1 MVKDGFPIDIIS
13 GIVSLPSFE
22 NVLPSAY
29 QVDGMIFAV
38 ASAPEIPM
46 PEQWMPW
53 LIQSSD
59 SHLVDKDV
67 DKLADTLMNG
77 LRAHLDFMRQDKSP
91 LPGQLTETSEIHGT
105 ARPSKELESWL
116 NGLLQ
121 VHKQLEPV
129 WQNAWNHWEKQS
141 EKSEVDKEVNLEN
154 VFDDIDVFSSD
165 EDNSNTSRLSASTI
179 EQLFEDTK
187 YNLKSVKETK
197 LVNIGN
203 SIDHLPNEMK
213 KIESVKKRKN
223 LFIQIVLPLIVEEN
237 AKIRLDRK
245 ELFRILGKNIN
256 TQKEKNWLKEKFKQY
271 GLKDGDFYS
280 LKVRMDEIPVSLALA
295 QAAKETGWGTSRFAQ
310 EGNALFGQWTWNGE
324 GIRPAGVDKDAK
336 HKVAKFAVLKAS
348 VRAYQRNL
356 NTHSSYIEFRKERA
370 IQRDNDEKLD
380 SLKLVNYLDKYA
392 ETGQQYIDVLKQII
406 KQNSLTDFDDVNVM
420 PTSNKTKK
428 LI

>member
-1 MVKDGFPIDIIS
+1 MIKQKNNKKFNHKIKKNNILRFSAISLLVIFSFFCLPTLNNFLDKNLNFKKSIIS
-13 GIVSLPSFE
+13 NAGINFDQELEKRKKILDGEKETETKNLSLK
-22 NVLPSAY
+22 N
-29 QVDGMIFAV
+29 IFAD
-38 ASAPEIPM
+38 I
-46 PEQWMPW
+46 
-53 LIQSSD
+53 
-59 SHLVDKDV
+59 
-67 DKLADTLMNG
+67 
-77 LRAHLDFMRQDKSP
+77 DFFS
-91 LPGQLTETSEIHGT
+91 T
-105 ARPSKELESWL
+105 
-116 NGLLQ
+116 
-121 VHKQLEPV
+121 
-129 WQNAWNHWEKQS
+129 
-141 EKSEVDKEVNLEN
+141 DKEGQNSIR
-154 VFDDIDVFSSD
+154 FDA
-165 EDNSNTSRLSASTI
+165 RTI
-179 EQLFEDTK
+179 EQLFKDTN
-187 YNLKSVKETK
+187 YNLERVRETK

-203 SIDHLPNEMK
+203 KIDHLPKEIK
-213 KIESVKKRKN
+213 SIESSKKRKR

-271 GLKDGDFYS
+271 GLRDGDFYS

-324 GIRPAGVDKDAK
+324 GITPAGVDKDAK
-336 HKVAKFAVLKAS
+336 HKVARFAVLKAS

-370 IQRDNDEKLD
+370 IQRDNDQKLN
-380 SLKLVNYLDKYA
+380 SLKLVNFLDKYA

>member
-1 MVKDGFPIDIIS
+1 MLRRKKNKNIKYNKQKNNIFKFSAISLLVIFSFFTLPTISNFLNKNLNFKRSIIS
-13 GIVSLPSFE
+13 NAGINFDQELEKRRKIIDEKNETKTKKLSLK
-22 NVLPSAY
+22 N
-29 QVDGMIFAV
+29 IFA
-38 ASAPEIPM
+38 
-46 PEQWMPW
+46 
-53 LIQSSD
+53 
-59 SHLVDKDV
+59 
-67 DKLADTLMNG
+67 
-77 LRAHLDFMRQDKSP
+77 
-91 LPGQLTETSEIHGT
+91 
-105 ARPSKELESWL
+105 
-116 NGLLQ
+116 
-121 VHKQLEPV
+121 
-129 WQNAWNHWEKQS
+129 
-141 EKSEVDKEVNLEN
+141 
-154 VFDDIDVFSSD
+154 DIDFFSTDD
-165 EDNSNTSRLSASTI
+165 EGQNSIRFDATTI
-179 EQLFEDTK
+179 EQLFKDTN
-187 YNLKSVKETK
+187 YDLKRVRETK

-203 SIDHLPNEMK
+203 KIDHLPKEIK
-213 KIESVKKRKN
+213 SIESSKKRKR

-245 ELFRILGKNIN
+245 ELFRILSKNIN
-256 TQKEKNWLKEKFKQY
+256 TQNEKNWLKQKFKQY

-310 EGNALFGQWTWNGE
+310 EGNALFGQWTWSGE

-370 IQRDNDEKLD
+370 IQRDNYGKLD

-392 ETGQQYIDVLKQII
+392 ETGKKYIDVLKKII
-406 KQNSLTDFDDVNVM
+406 NQNSLTDFDDVNVM

>member
-1 MVKDGFPIDIIS
+1 MVKFSKNKIRKKKRSQNNILKFSLIS
-13 GIVSLPSFE
+13 FVLIFSFFSLPSINKFLLKNLYFKNSVITNSGVNFDQE
-22 NVLPSAY
+22 LEKRKKII
-29 QVDGMIFAV
+29 DGEKETKTNNLNFKNIFAD
-38 ASAPEIPM
+38 I
-46 PEQWMPW
+46 
-53 LIQSSD
+53 
-59 SHLVDKDV
+59 
-67 DKLADTLMNG
+67 
-77 LRAHLDFMRQDKSP
+77 DFFS
-91 LPGQLTETSEIHGT
+91 T
-105 ARPSKELESWL
+105 
-116 NGLLQ
+116 
-121 VHKQLEPV
+121 
-129 WQNAWNHWEKQS
+129 
-141 EKSEVDKEVNLEN
+141 DKEGQNSIR
-154 VFDDIDVFSSD
+154 FDA
-165 EDNSNTSRLSASTI
+165 RTI
-179 EQLFEDTK
+179 EQLFKDTK
-187 YNLKSVKETK
+187 YDLKKVRETK

-203 SIDHLPNEMK
+203 KIDHLPKEIK
-213 KIESVKKRKN
+213 SIESSKKRKR

-245 ELFRILGKNIN
+245 ELFRILSKNIN
-256 TQKEKNWLKEKFKQY
+256 TEKEKSWLKDKFKQY

-280 LKVRMDEIPVSLALA
+280 LKVRMDEIPISLAIA

-310 EGNALFGQWTWNGE
+310 EGNALFGQWTWSGE
-324 GIRPAGVDKDAK
+324 GIRPAGVDKNAK

-370 IQRDNDEKLD
+370 IQRDNDGKLN

>member
-1 MVKDGFPIDIIS
+1 MVKSTKNKILKKKKKNNIFKFLSISLLVIFSFFVLPTLDNYLDKNLNFKRSIIS
-13 GIVSLPSFE
+13 NAGVNFDQELEKRRKILDGETETKSKNLSLK
-22 NVLPSAY
+22 N
-29 QVDGMIFAV
+29 IFA
-38 ASAPEIPM
+38 
-46 PEQWMPW
+46 
-53 LIQSSD
+53 
-59 SHLVDKDV
+59 
-67 DKLADTLMNG
+67 
-77 LRAHLDFMRQDKSP
+77 
-91 LPGQLTETSEIHGT
+91 
-105 ARPSKELESWL
+105 
-116 NGLLQ
+116 
-121 VHKQLEPV
+121 
-129 WQNAWNHWEKQS
+129 
-141 EKSEVDKEVNLEN
+141 
-154 VFDDIDVFSSD
+154 DIDFFSTDD
-165 EDNSNTSRLSASTI
+165 EGQNSIRFDARTI
-179 EQLFEDTK
+179 EQLFKDTN
-187 YNLKSVKETK
+187 YNLNRVRETK

-203 SIDHLPNEMK
+203 KIDHLPKEIK
-213 KIESVKKRKN
+213 SIESSKKRKR

-245 ELFRILGKNIN
+245 ELFRILSKNIN

-280 LKVRMDEIPVSLALA
+280 LKVRMDEIPISLAIA
-295 QAAKETGWGTSRFAQ
+295 QAAKESGWGTSRFAQ

-392 ETGQQYIDVLKQII
+392 ETGQKYIDVLKQII
-406 KQNSLTDFDDVNVM
+406 NQNSLTDFDDVNVM

>member
-1 MVKDGFPIDIIS
+1 MVRLTKLKNVKQSRKKNNIFPFSVISLFVIFSFFTLPTVNNFLDKNLNFKKSIITNAGINFDQELEKRKKVLDGEAETKTKN
-13 GIVSLPSFE
+13 L
-22 NVLPSAY
+22 NLKN
-29 QVDGMIFAV
+29 IFA
-38 ASAPEIPM
+38 
-46 PEQWMPW
+46 
-53 LIQSSD
+53 
-59 SHLVDKDV
+59 
-67 DKLADTLMNG
+67 
-77 LRAHLDFMRQDKSP
+77 
-91 LPGQLTETSEIHGT
+91 
-105 ARPSKELESWL
+105 
-116 NGLLQ
+116 
-121 VHKQLEPV
+121 
-129 WQNAWNHWEKQS
+129 
-141 EKSEVDKEVNLEN
+141 
-154 VFDDIDVFSSD
+154 DIDFFSTDD
-165 EDNSNTSRLSASTI
+165 EGQNSIRFDARTI
-179 EQLFEDTK
+179 EQLFEDTN
-187 YNLKSVKETK
+187 YNLQRVRETK

-203 SIDHLPNEMK
+203 KIDHLPKEIK
-213 KIESVKKRKN
+213 SIESSKKRKK

-245 ELFRILGKNIN
+245 KLFRILSKNIN
-256 TQKEKNWLKEKFKQY
+256 TQKEKNWLKDKFRQY

-310 EGNALFGQWTWNGE
+310 EGNALFGQWTWSGE

-356 NTHSSYIEFRKERA
+356 NTHSSYREFRKERA
-370 IQRDNDEKLD
+370 IQRDNEEKLD

-392 ETGQQYIDVLKQII
+392 ETGQKYIDVLKQII

>member
-1 MVKDGFPIDIIS
+1 MLRRKKNKNIKYNKQKNNIFKFSAISLLVIFSFFTLPTISNFLNKNLNFKRSIIS
-13 GIVSLPSFE
+13 NAGINFDQELEKRRKIIDEKNETKTKKMSLK
-22 NVLPSAY
+22 N
-29 QVDGMIFAV
+29 IFA
-38 ASAPEIPM
+38 
-46 PEQWMPW
+46 
-53 LIQSSD
+53 
-59 SHLVDKDV
+59 
-67 DKLADTLMNG
+67 
-77 LRAHLDFMRQDKSP
+77 
-91 LPGQLTETSEIHGT
+91 
-105 ARPSKELESWL
+105 
-116 NGLLQ
+116 
-121 VHKQLEPV
+121 
-129 WQNAWNHWEKQS
+129 
-141 EKSEVDKEVNLEN
+141 
-154 VFDDIDVFSSD
+154 DIDFFSTDD
-165 EDNSNTSRLSASTI
+165 EGQNSIRFDATTI
-179 EQLFEDTK
+179 EQLFKDTN
-187 YNLKSVKETK
+187 YDLKRVRETK

-203 SIDHLPNEMK
+203 KIDHLPKEIK
-213 KIESVKKRKN
+213 SIESSKKRKR

-245 ELFRILGKNIN
+245 ELFRILSKNIN
-256 TQKEKNWLKEKFKQY
+256 TQNEKNWLKQKFKQY

-310 EGNALFGQWTWNGE
+310 EGNALFGQWTWSGE

-370 IQRDNDEKLD
+370 IQRDNYGKLD

-392 ETGQQYIDVLKQII
+392 ETGKKYIDVLKKII
-406 KQNSLTDFDDVNVM
+406 NQNSLTDFDDVNVM

>member
-1 MVKDGFPIDIIS
+1 MVRRTKNQKIK
-13 GIVSLPSFE
+13 
-22 NVLPSAY
+22 
-29 QVDGMIFAV
+29 
-38 ASAPEIPM
+38 
-46 PEQWMPW
+46 
-53 LIQSSD
+53 
-59 SHLVDKDV
+59 HK
-67 DKLADTLMNG
+67 
-77 LRAHLDFMRQDKSP
+77 
-91 LPGQLTETSEIHGT
+91 
-105 ARPSKELESWL
+105 PSKNNLFRFSAISLLVIFSFFTLPTINNFLDENLNFKKSVISNAGINFDQELERRKKIL
-116 NGLLQ
+116 DG
-121 VHKQLEPV
+121 
-129 WQNAWNHWEKQS
+129 
-141 EKSEVDKEVNLEN
+141 D
-154 VFDDIDVFSSD
+154 
-165 EDNSNTSRLSASTI
+165 
-179 EQLFEDTK
+179 
-187 YNLKSVKETK
+187 KETK
-197 LVNIGN
+197 TNKLNLKNIFADIDFFSTDDEGKNSIRFDARTIDQLFKDTNYNLDIVRETKLINIGN
-203 SIDHLPNEMK
+203 KIDHLPKEIK
-213 KIESVKKRKN
+213 SIESSKKRKK
-223 LFIQIVLPLIVEEN
+223 LFIQIVLPLIIEEN

-245 ELFRILGKNIN
+245 ELFRILSKNIN
-256 TQKEKNWLKEKFKQY
+256 TQKEKNWLKEKFRQY

-310 EGNALFGQWTWNGE
+310 EGNALFGQWTWSGE
-324 GIRPAGVDKDAK
+324 GIKPAGVDKDAK

>member
-1 MVKDGFPIDIIS
+1 MVRRTKNKNIKQIKKKNNIFRFSIIS
-13 GIVSLPSFE
+13 FLV
-22 NVLPSAY
+22 
-29 QVDGMIFAV
+29 IFAFFTLPTL
-38 ASAPEIPM
+38 SNF
-46 PEQWMPW
+46 
-53 LIQSSD
+53 L
-59 SHLVDKDV
+59 DKNLNFNRSVVSNAGINFDQ
-67 DKLADTLMNG
+67 KLEKRKKILEG
-77 LRAHLDFMRQDKSP
+77 
-91 LPGQLTETSEIHGT
+91 E
-105 ARPSKELESWL
+105 KE
-116 NGLLQ
+116 N
-121 VHKQLEPV
+121 KT
-129 WQNAWNHWEKQS
+129 K
-141 EKSEVDKEVNLEN
+141 NLSLKN
-154 VFDDIDVFSSD
+154 IFADIDFFST
-165 EDNSNTSRLSASTI
+165 DNEGQNSIRFDARTI
-179 EQLFEDTK
+179 EQLFKDTN
-187 YNLKSVKETK
+187 YNLKKVRETK

-203 SIDHLPNEMK
+203 KIDHLPKEIK
-213 KIESVKKRKN
+213 SIESSKKRKR

-271 GLKDGDFYS
+271 GLSDGDFYS

-336 HKVAKFAVLKAS
+336 HKVARFAVLKAS

-392 ETGQQYIDVLKQII
+392 ETGQQYIEVLKKII

>member
-1 MVKDGFPIDIIS
+1 MVRISKKNIKQQKKKNNLFKFSAICLLVIFSFFTLPTVNNFLDKNLNFNKSIITNAGINFDQELEKRKMILDGQ
-13 GIVSLPSFE
+13 GETKTKNL
-22 NVLPSAY
+22 NLKN
-29 QVDGMIFAV
+29 IFA
-38 ASAPEIPM
+38 
-46 PEQWMPW
+46 
-53 LIQSSD
+53 
-59 SHLVDKDV
+59 
-67 DKLADTLMNG
+67 
-77 LRAHLDFMRQDKSP
+77 
-91 LPGQLTETSEIHGT
+91 
-105 ARPSKELESWL
+105 
-116 NGLLQ
+116 
-121 VHKQLEPV
+121 
-129 WQNAWNHWEKQS
+129 
-141 EKSEVDKEVNLEN
+141 
-154 VFDDIDVFSSD
+154 DIDFFNTDD
-165 EDNSNTSRLSASTI
+165 EGKNSIRFDARTI
-179 EQLFEDTK
+179 EQLFKDTN
-187 YNLKSVKETK
+187 YNLEKVRETK

-203 SIDHLPNEMK
+203 KIDHLPREIK
-213 KIESVKKRKN
+213 SIESSKKKKR

-237 AKIRLDRK
+237 TKIRLDRK
-245 ELFRILGKNIN
+245 KLFRILSKNIN
-256 TQKEKNWLKEKFKQY
+256 TQKEKDWLKEKFRQY
-271 GLKDGDFYS
+271 GLRDGDFYS
-280 LKVRMDEIPVSLALA
+280 LKVRMDEIPISLALA

>member
-1 MVKDGFPIDIIS
+1 MVRRTKNQNLKQNRKKNNIFRFSAISLLVIFTFFTLPTIKIFLDKNLNFKKSVISNAGVNFDQELEKRKKIIDGQRETKS
-13 GIVSLPSFE
+13 NNLSLK
-22 NVLPSAY
+22 N
-29 QVDGMIFAV
+29 IFA
-38 ASAPEIPM
+38 
-46 PEQWMPW
+46 
-53 LIQSSD
+53 
-59 SHLVDKDV
+59 
-67 DKLADTLMNG
+67 
-77 LRAHLDFMRQDKSP
+77 
-91 LPGQLTETSEIHGT
+91 
-105 ARPSKELESWL
+105 
-116 NGLLQ
+116 
-121 VHKQLEPV
+121 
-129 WQNAWNHWEKQS
+129 
-141 EKSEVDKEVNLEN
+141 
-154 VFDDIDVFSSD
+154 DIDFFSTDD
-165 EDNSNTSRLSASTI
+165 EGQNSIRFDARTI
-179 EQLFEDTK
+179 EQLFKDTN
-187 YNLKSVKETK
+187 YNLEIVRETK

-203 SIDHLPNEMK
+203 KIDHLPKEIK
-213 KIESVKKRKN
+213 SIESSKKRKR

-271 GLKDGDFYS
+271 GLSDGDFYS

-324 GIRPAGVDKDAK
+324 GIRPTGVDKDAK

-380 SLKLVNYLDKYA
+380 SLRLVNYLDKYA
-392 ETGQQYIDVLKQII
+392 ETGQQYIDVLKKII
-406 KQNSLTDFDDVNVM
+406 NQNSLTDFDDVNIM
-420 PTSNKTKK
+420 PVSNKTKK

>member
-1 MVKDGFPIDIIS
+1 MVRSTKNKNIRQIKKRNNIFRFS
-13 GIVSLPSFE
+13 IVSLLVIFSFFT
-22 NVLPSAY
+22 LPTLNNFLDKNLNFKRSIISNAGINFD
-29 QVDGMIFAV
+29 QELEKRKKILDGETETKTKNLSLKNIFA
-38 ASAPEIPM
+38 
-46 PEQWMPW
+46 
-53 LIQSSD
+53 
-59 SHLVDKDV
+59 
-67 DKLADTLMNG
+67 
-77 LRAHLDFMRQDKSP
+77 
-91 LPGQLTETSEIHGT
+91 
-105 ARPSKELESWL
+105 
-116 NGLLQ
+116 
-121 VHKQLEPV
+121 
-129 WQNAWNHWEKQS
+129 
-141 EKSEVDKEVNLEN
+141 
-154 VFDDIDVFSSD
+154 DIDFFNTDD
-165 EDNSNTSRLSASTI
+165 EGQNSIRFDARTI
-179 EQLFEDTK
+179 EQLFEDTN
-187 YNLKSVKETK
+187 YNLKRVRETK

-203 SIDHLPNEMK
+203 KIDHLPKEIK
-213 KIESVKKRKN
+213 SIENSKKRKR

-245 ELFRILGKNIN
+245 ELFRILSKNIN

-310 EGNALFGQWTWNGE
+310 EGNALFGQWTWSGE
-324 GIRPAGVDKDAK
+324 GIKPAGVDKDAK
-336 HKVAKFAVLKAS
+336 HKVAKFKVLKAS

-370 IQRDNDEKLD
+370 IQRDNDEKLN